1 MHPIINLEKKKEK
14 RKEKEKRSTRP
25 PQIFRLRKS
34 ARRCPLKFPWFRR
47 GWNEFAGRRKTRAG
61 GSKLFDSRGRE
72 ARTIVADDNHL
83 VVPTTRRSDFRGEK
97 RGWIRSTW
105 RKLRAEAAKHPGT
118 SWAQVRLSLDAN
130 EREPR
135 TELSRR
141 FAEKREKL

>member
-25 PQIFRLRKS
+25 PRIFRLRKS
-34 ARRCPLKFPWFRR
+34 ALLLKFPWFRR
-47 GWNEFAGRRKTRAG
+47 GWNEFAGRRKTRESVA
-61 GSKLFDSRGRE
+61 KLFDSRGRE